1 LIGKSLNQDN
11 FPLEKLETIM
21 EYEKVL
27 ELVKKR
33 RSVRRFKPDPIPEE
47 YFDKIIEV
55 ARQAPSGF
63 NTQPWEFVIVKDGA
77 LRSKVVDLFPP
88 NNELRAQKD
97 FRSAPA
103 YIIQLG
109 DPRTKVGLPDFIVAN
124 ESMSE
129 PIFISSLANSFLYM
143 ILAATS
149 LGLTCQW
156 VSVVSEPHIQACL
169 KKLIGIP
176 DVYRV
181 YDMLALGYASAKPR
195 TKFLRDR
202 DTIVHRDYCS
212 QNEFRTDEEAVAFAR
227 KTKAWAKAQHKL

>member
-1 LIGKSLNQDN
+1 
-11 FPLEKLETIM
+11 M
-21 EYEKVL
+21 EYENVL
-27 ELVKKR
+27 ELVKRR
-33 RSVRRFKPDPIPEE
+33 RSVRRFKPDPVPDE

-63 NTQPWEFVIVKDGA
+63 NTQPWEFVIVTDSV
-77 LRSKVVDLFPP
+77 LRRKIVDIFPP
-88 NNELRAQKD
+88 QNDLRAPKD

-109 DPRTKVGLPDFIVAN
+109 DPRTKAGLPDFIAAN
-124 ESMSE
+124 EAMSE

-156 VSVVSEPHIQACL
+156 VSVVSEPHIQAGL
-169 KKLIGIP
+169 KKLVGIP
-176 DVYRV
+176 DVYRI
-181 YDMLALGYASAKPR
+181 YDMLALGYSAAEPR
-195 TKFLRDR
+195 AKFLRDK
-202 DTIVHRDYCS
+202 DKTVHYNYCAKD
-212 QNEFRTDEEAVAFAR
+212 EFRTDEDAVTFAG